1 VVFSEIRWRSGTTH
15 ERSCQNLNGPFR
27 LLLPLCIAIVVVAA
41 IFRATPGAPRR
52 RLRRCVLLFAFYAV
66 AIAAEQLF
74 GVLGT
79 PFSSTS
85 ATLGYAAQALEVLL
99 IINLVAIALFDLLFH
114 VVHWDY
120 PDIVHELSV
129 GAAYIVAA
137 VWLMHRSGVNLSSI
151 VATSAVV
158 TAVIG
163 LSLQATLGNVVGGLA
178 LQLDDSIHEGDWIE
192 LESKVQ
198 GRVRQIRWR
207 HSVIE
212 TRDWDTLIVPNSQ
225 LLAQTIKVLGKRN
238 GEKAPHR
245 MWVYFSV
252 DFRFAPGQVISIVNE
267 ALQAAP
273 IFNVAAEPKAH
284 CILYELGKE
293 NRDSYAYYAVRYW
306 LTDLASD
313 DPTSSLVRERIY
325 AALRRAQMPLALPAT
340 TVFLSQDDPEHAERK
355 LARER
360 AFRSTALQNVDL
372 FAQLS
377 DEEKGKLAES
387 VRLAPFSAG
396 EVVTRQGSTAHWLY
410 VLTKGKAEVRVA
422 GAAGE
427 EKKVAELEAPGFF
440 GEMALMTGAPREATV
455 VALTDVE
462 CLRVDKDDFKEI
474 LARRPEMAKEMSTIL
489 AQRRVELVAVRD
501 NLDAEAKK
509 RKMVTE
515 GSKILASIRDFFGL
529 NEGG

>member
-1 VVFSEIRWRSGTTH
+1 
-15 ERSCQNLNGPFR
+15 LNGPFR
-27 LLLPLCIAIVVVAA
+27 LLLPLSIAIVVVAA
-41 IFRATPGAPRR
+41 IFRAAPGASRR
-52 RLRRCVLLFAFYAV
+52 RLRRSVLLFAFYAV
-66 AIAAEQLF
+66 AVGAEQLCNLI
-74 GVLGT
+74 GP
-79 PFSSTS
+79 PFDST
-85 ATLGYAAQALEVLL
+85 AVPFGYAARALEVLL
-99 IINLVAIALFDLLFH
+99 IINLVALALFDLLFH
-114 VVHWDY
+114 VIRWDY

-129 GAAYIVAA
+129 GAAYLIAGL
-137 VWLMHRSGVNLSSI
+137 WLMHHAGVNLSSI

-178 LQLDDSIHEGDWIE
+178 LQLDDSIREGDWVE
-192 LESKVQ
+192 LENKMQ

-225 LLAQTIKVLGKRN
+225 LLAQTIKVLGKRG

-245 MWVYFSV
+245 MWIYFSV

-267 ALQAAP
+267 ALQGAP
-273 IFNVAAEPKAH
+273 IVGVASEPKAH
-284 CILYELGKE
+284 CILHDLGKE

-306 LTDLASD
+306 LLELASD

-325 AALRRAQMPLALPAT
+325 AALRRAGMPLALPAT

-355 LARER
+355 RTREH
-360 AFRSTALQNVDL
+360 AFRLAALKNVEL
-372 FAQLS
+372 FAHLS
-377 DEEKGKLAES
+377 DEERTKLAEA
-387 VRLAPFSAG
+387 VRVAPFSAG

-410 VLTKGKAEVRVA
+410 VLTKGRAEVRLT
-422 GAAGE
+422 GPNGE
-427 EKKVAELEAPGFF
+427 EKKVAELEAPSFF

-455 VALTDVE
+455 VALSDVE

-474 LARRPEMAKEMSTIL
+474 LALRPAVAKEMSTIL

-509 RKMVTE
+509 RKIVTE
-515 GSKILASIRDFFGL
+515 DSKILESIRDFFGL
-529 NEGG
+529 IDR

>member
-1 VVFSEIRWRSGTTH
+1 
-15 ERSCQNLNGPFR
+15 LNGPFR
-27 LLLPLCIAIVVVAA
+27 LLLPLLLAIIVVAA
-41 IFRATPGAPRR
+41 IFRASPGAPRR

-66 AIAAEQLF
+66 ATGAEQLF
-74 GVLGT
+74 AILEP
-79 PFSSTS
+79 PFSSAS
-85 ATLGYAAQALEVLL
+85 VPLGYVAQALEVLL

-114 VVHWDY
+114 FARWDY

-129 GAAYIVAA
+129 GAAYIVAG
-137 VWLMHRSGVNLSSI
+137 VWLMHRSGVNVSSI

-163 LSLQATLGNVVGGLA
+163 LSLQATLGNVVGGIA
-178 LQLDDSIHEGDWIE
+178 LQLDDSIREGDWIE

-238 GEKAPHR
+238 GDKAPHR

-273 IFNVAAEPKAH
+273 IPNVAAEPKAH
-284 CILYELGKE
+284 CILFDLGKE
-293 NRDSYAYYAVRYW
+293 QRDSYAYYAVRYW
-306 LTDLASD
+306 LNDLSSD
-313 DPTSSLVRERIY
+313 DPASSLVRERIY
-325 AALRRAQMPLALPAT
+325 AALKRAGIPLALPAA

-355 LARER
+355 RTREH
-360 AFRSTALQNVDL
+360 AFRLAALKNVEL

-377 DEEKGKLAES
+377 EEEMAKLAES
-387 VRLAPFSAG
+387 VRVAPFSAG
-396 EVVTRQGSTAHWLY
+396 EVITRQGSPAHWLY
-410 VLTKGKAEVRVA
+410 ILTKGKAEVRLS
-422 GAAGE
+422 GGTGE
-427 EKKVAELEAPGFF
+427 EKRVAELIAPSFF

-455 VALTDVE
+455 VAMTDVE
-462 CLRVDKDDFKEI
+462 CLRVDKDDFREI
-474 LARRPEMAKEMSTIL
+474 LARRPEIAKEMSAVL

-515 GSKILASIRDFFGL
+515 RSKILESIRDFFGL
-529 NEGG
+529 S

>member
-1 VVFSEIRWRSGTTH
+1 
-15 ERSCQNLNGPFR
+15 LNGPFR
-27 LLLPLCIAIVVVAA
+27 LLLPLSIAIVIVAA
-41 IFRATPGAPRR
+41 IFRAAPDAPRR
-52 RLRRCVLLFAFYAV
+52 RLRRCVLLFAFYAI

-74 GVLGT
+74 GALDP
-79 PFSSTS
+79 PFSSAS
-85 ATLGYAAQALEVLL
+85 APLGYVAQALEVLL
-99 IINLVAIALFDLLFH
+99 IINLVAITLFDLLFH
-114 VVHWDY
+114 VTRWDY

-137 VWLMHRSGVNLSSI
+137 GWLMHRAGVNLTSI

-163 LSLQATLGNVVGGLA
+163 LSLQATLGNVVGGIA

-207 HSVIE
+207 HSVLE

-238 GEKAPHR
+238 GDKAPHR

-273 IFNVAAEPKAH
+273 IANMAAKPKAH
-284 CILYELGKE
+284 CILADLGKE

-306 LTDLASD
+306 LNDLASD
-313 DPTSSLVRERIY
+313 DPTSSFVRERIY
-325 AALRRAQMPLALPAT
+325 AALKRAQMPLALPAT
-340 TVFLSQDDPEHAERK
+340 AVFLSSDDPEHEERK
-355 LARER
+355 RTREHAVR
-360 AFRSTALQNVDL
+360 LRALQNVEL
-372 FAQLS
+372 FSQLS
-377 DEEKGKLAES
+377 DEEKSKIAES
-387 VRLAPFSAG
+387 VRVAPFSAG

-410 VLTKGKAEVRVA
+410 ILTKGRAEVRLT
-422 GAAGE
+422 GSAGE
-427 EKKVAELEAPGFF
+427 EKKVAELKAPSFF

-455 VALTDVE
+455 VAVTDVE
-462 CLRVDKDDFKEI
+462 CLRVDKDDFKDI
-474 LARRPEMAKEMSTIL
+474 LARRPEIAKEMSTIL

-509 RKMVTE
+509 RTMVTE
-515 GSKILASIRDFFGL
+515 RSRILESIRDFFGL
-529 NEGG
+529 SSDR

>member
-1 VVFSEIRWRSGTTH
+1 
-15 ERSCQNLNGPFR
+15 LNGPFR
-27 LLLPLCIAIVVVAA
+27 LLLPLLIAIVVVAA
-41 IFRATPGAPRR
+41 IFRAAPRAPRR
-52 RLRRCVLLFAFYAV
+52 RLRRCVVLFAFYAS

-74 GVLGT
+74 GALQP
-79 PFSSTS
+79 PFSS
-85 ATLGYAAQALEVLL
+85 AAVPLGYVAQALEVLL

-114 VVHWDY
+114 LARWDY

-163 LSLQATLGNVVGGLA
+163 LSLQATLGNVVGGIA
-178 LQLDDSIHEGDWIE
+178 LQLDDSIHEGDWVE
-192 LESKVQ
+192 LENKVQ

-207 HSVIE
+207 HSVVE

-225 LLAQTIKVLGKRN
+225 LLTQTIKVLGKRN
-238 GEKAPHR
+238 GDRAPHR

-273 IFNVAAEPKAH
+273 ITNVAAEPKAH
-284 CILYELGKE
+284 CILYDLAKE
-293 NRDSYAYYAVRYW
+293 NRESYAYYAVRYW

-313 DPTSSLVRERIY
+313 DPTSSLVRERVY

-355 LARER
+355 RSREH
-360 AFRSTALQNVDL
+360 AFRLAALQNVEL

-377 DEEKGKLAES
+377 EEERVKLAEA
-387 VRLAPFSAG
+387 VRIAPFSAG

-410 VLTKGKAEVRVA
+410 VLTKGRAEVRLI
-422 GAAGE
+422 GSTGE
-427 EKKVAELEAPGFF
+427 EKKVAELKAPSFF

-462 CLRVDKDDFKEI
+462 CLRVDKDDFREI
-474 LARRPEMAKEMSTIL
+474 LARRPEIAKDMSAIL

-509 RKMVTE
+509 RTMVTE
-515 GSKILASIRDFFGL
+515 GSRILESIRDFFGL
-529 NEGG
+529 SGDR

>member
-1 VVFSEIRWRSGTTH
+1 M
-15 ERSCQNLNGPFR
+15 NGPFR
-27 LLLPLCIAIVVVAA
+27 LLLPLSIAIVVVAA
-41 IFRATPGAPRR
+41 IFRAAPLAPRR
-52 RLRRCVLLFAFYAV
+52 RLRRCVLLFAFYAA

-74 GVLGT
+74 AALDA
-79 PFSSTS
+79 PFSSA
-85 ATLGYAAQALEVLL
+85 ATPLGYVAQTIEVLL
-99 IINLVAIALFDLLFH
+99 IINLAAITLFDLLFH
-114 VVHWDY
+114 LARWDY

-137 VWLMHRSGVNLSSI
+137 GWLMHRSGVNLSSI

-163 LSLQATLGNVVGGLA
+163 LSLQATLGNVVGGIA
-178 LQLDDSIHEGDWIE
+178 LQLDDSIHEGDWVE
-192 LESKVQ
+192 LENKVQ

-252 DFRFAPGQVISIVNE
+252 DFRFAPGQVMSIVNE

-273 IFNVAAEPKAH
+273 IPNVAAEPKAH
-284 CILYELGKE
+284 CILYDLGKE

-306 LTDLASD
+306 LNDLSSD
-313 DPTSSLVRERIY
+313 DPTSSLVRERVY
-325 AALRRAQMPLALPAT
+325 AALRRAQMPLALPAA
-340 TVFLSQDDPEHAERK
+340 TVFLTQDDPEHAERK
-355 LARER
+355 RSREH
-360 AFRSTALQNVDL
+360 AFRLAALKNVEL

-377 DEEKGKLAES
+377 EEEKAKLAES

-396 EVVTRQGSTAHWLY
+396 EVVTRQGSAAHWLY
-410 VLTKGKAEVRVA
+410 ILTKGTAEVRLSGA
-422 GAAGE
+422 GGE
-427 EKKVAELEAPGFF
+427 EKKVAELKAPSFF

-462 CLRVDKDDFKEI
+462 CLRLDKDDFQEI
-474 LARRPEMAKEMSTIL
+474 LARRPEIAKEMSTIL

-501 NLDAEAKK
+501 NLDADAKK

-515 GSKILASIRDFFGL
+515 GSKILESIRDFFGL
-529 NEGG
+529 R

>member
-1 VVFSEIRWRSGTTH
+1 
-15 ERSCQNLNGPFR
+15 
-27 LLLPLCIAIVVVAA
+27 LPLSIAIVVVAA
-41 IFRATPGAPRR
+41 IFRAAPGAPRR

-74 GVLGT
+74 AFLGS

-85 ATLGYAAQALEVLL
+85 APLGYAAQTLEVLL
-99 IINLVAIALFDLLFH
+99 IINLGAIALFDLLFH
-114 VVHWDY
+114 LARWDY
-120 PDIVHELSV
+120 PDIVHELSI
-129 GAAYIVAA
+129 GAAYLVAA

-178 LQLDDSIHEGDWIE
+178 LQLDDSIHEGDWVE

-252 DFRFAPGQVISIVNE
+252 DYRFAPGHVISVVNE

-273 IFNVAAEPKAH
+273 MTNVAAEPKAH
-284 CILYELGKE
+284 CILFDLGKE
-293 NRDSYAYYAVRYW
+293 NRDSYGYYAVRYW

-313 DPTSSLVRERIY
+313 DPTNSLVRERVY

-340 TVFLSQDDPEHAERK
+340 TVFLTQDDPEHAERK
-355 LARER
+355 RTREH
-360 AFRSTALQNVDL
+360 AFRLAALHNVEL
-372 FAQLS
+372 FAHLS
-377 DEEKGKLAES
+377 NEEKDKLAEA
-387 VRLAPFSAG
+387 VHLAPFSAG

-410 VLTKGKAEVRVA
+410 ILTQGRAEVRLT

-427 EKKVAELEAPGFF
+427 EKKVAELKAPSFF

-455 VALTDVE
+455 IALTDVE
-462 CLRVDKDDFKEI
+462 CLRVDKDDFREV
-474 LARRPEMAKEMSTIL
+474 LARRPEMAKEMSIVL

-515 GSKILASIRDFFGL
+515 GSRILESIRDFFGL
-529 NEGG
+529 NE

>member
-1 VVFSEIRWRSGTTH
+1 
-15 ERSCQNLNGPFR
+15 LNGPFR
-27 LLLPLCIAIVVVAA
+27 LLLPLSIAIVVVAA

-66 AIAAEQLF
+66 ATAAEQLF
-74 GVLGT
+74 DFLGP
-79 PFSSTS
+79 PFTGT
-85 ATLGYAAQALEVLL
+85 AVPLGYAAQALEVLL
-99 IINLVAIALFDLLFH
+99 IINLVAMALFDLLFH
-114 VVHWDY
+114 FVRWDY

-137 VWLMHRSGVNLSSI
+137 VWLMHHAGVNLSSI

-178 LQLDDSIHEGDWIE
+178 LQLDDSIHEGDWVE

-252 DFRFAPGQVISIVNE
+252 DFRFAPGQVISLVNE

-273 IFNVAAEPKAH
+273 ITNVAAEPKAH
-284 CILYELGKE
+284 CILFDLGKE

-306 LTDLASD
+306 LTEIAAD

-325 AALRRAQMPLALPAT
+325 AALRRAQIPLALPAKA
-340 TVFLSQDDPEHAERK
+340 VFLSQDDPEHAERK
-355 LARER
+355 RTREHTVR
-360 AFRSTALQNVDL
+360 LTALQSVEL
-372 FAQLS
+372 FAELS
-377 DEEKGKLAES
+377 DDEKGKLAEL
-387 VRLAPFSAG
+387 VRVAPFSAG
-396 EVVTRQGSTAHWLY
+396 EIVTRQGSPAHWLY
-410 VLTKGKAEVRVA
+410 ILTKGKAEVRLTSA
-422 GAAGE
+422 TGE
-427 EKKVAELEAPGFF
+427 EKKVAELVAPSFF

-455 VALTDVE
+455 IALTDVE
-462 CLRVDKDDFKEI
+462 CLRLDKDDFKEI
-474 LARRPEMAKEMSTIL
+474 LERRPEIAKEMSGIL
-489 AQRRVELVAVRD
+489 AQRRVELVAVRE
-501 NLDAEAKK
+501 NLDAAAKK
-509 RKMVTE
+509 RKLATE
-515 GSKILASIRDFFGL
+515 GSKILESIRDFFGL
-529 NEGG
+529 NGDD

>member
-1 VVFSEIRWRSGTTH
+1 
-15 ERSCQNLNGPFR
+15 LNGPFR
-27 LLLPLCIAIVVVAA
+27 LLLPLSIAIVIVAA
-41 IFRATPGAPRR
+41 IFRAAPGAPRR

-74 GVLGT
+74 NLFGPTL
-79 PFSSTS
+79 SSTS
-85 ATLGYAAQALEVLL
+85 AVFGYAAQVLEVLL
-99 IINLVAIALFDLLFH
+99 IINLAAFALFDLLFH
-114 VVHWDY
+114 LARWNY

-129 GAAYIVAA
+129 GAAYIIAG

-163 LSLQATLGNVVGGLA
+163 LSLQATLGNIVGGLA
-178 LQLDDSIHEGDWIE
+178 LQLDDSIHEGDWVE

-225 LLAQTIKVLGKRN
+225 LLAQTIKVLGKRS

-252 DFRFAPGQVISIVNE
+252 DYRFAPGQVISIVNE

-273 IFNVAAEPKAH
+273 IAKVAAEPKAH
-284 CILYELGKE
+284 CILFELGKE

-306 LTDLASD
+306 LTDLSSD

-340 TVFLSQDDPEHAERK
+340 TVFLSHDDPEHDERK
-355 LARER
+355 RAREQS
-360 AFRSTALQNVDL
+360 FRLAALHNVEL
-372 FAQLS
+372 FAKLS
-377 DEEKGKLAES
+377 VEEKDKLAES
-387 VRLAPFSAG
+387 VRVAPFSAG
-396 EVVTRQGSTAHWLY
+396 EIVTRQGSTAHWLY
-410 VLTKGKAEVRVA
+410 ILTKGSAEVRLTGA
-422 GAAGE
+422 GGE
-427 EKKVAELEAPGFF
+427 EKKVAELQAPSFF

-455 VALTDVE
+455 IAKTDVD
-462 CLRVDKDDFKEI
+462 CLRVDKDDFREI
-474 LARRPEMAKEMSTIL
+474 LARRPEIAKEISTVL
-489 AQRRVELVAVRD
+489 AQRRVELLAVRD

-515 GSKILASIRDFFGL
+515 GSRILESIREFFGL
-529 NEGG
+529 SE

>member
-1 VVFSEIRWRSGTTH
+1 
-15 ERSCQNLNGPFR
+15 LNGPFR
-27 LLLPLCIAIVVVAA
+27 LLLPLLLAIIVVAA
-41 IFRATPGAPRR
+41 IFRASPGAPRR
-52 RLRRCVLLFAFYAV
+52 RLRRCVLLFAFYAL
-66 AIAAEQLF
+66 AIGAEQLF
-74 GVLGT
+74 AALAP
-79 PFSSTS
+79 PFSS
-85 ATLGYAAQALEVLL
+85 AAVPLGYAAETLEVLL

-114 VVHWDY
+114 FARWDY

-129 GAAYIVAA
+129 GAAYIVAG

-163 LSLQATLGNVVGGLA
+163 LSLQATLGNVVGGIA

-238 GEKAPHR
+238 GDKAPHR

-252 DFRFAPGQVISIVNE
+252 DYRFAPGQIISIVNE
-267 ALQAAP
+267 ALQGAP
-273 IFNVAAEPKAH
+273 IPNVAPEPKAH
-284 CILYELGKE
+284 CILQDLGKE
-293 NRDSYAYYAVRYW
+293 SRDSYAYYAVRYW
-306 LTDLASD
+306 LNDLSSD
-313 DPTSSLVRERIY
+313 DPASSLVRERIY
-325 AALRRAQMPLALPAT
+325 AALKRAQIPLALPAT
-340 TVFLSQDDPEHAERK
+340 AVFLSHDDPEHDERK
-355 LARER
+355 QNRDR
-360 AFRSTALQNVDL
+360 AFRLAALQNVEL
-372 FAQLS
+372 FSQLS
-377 DEEKGKLAES
+377 DEEKATLAES

-410 VLTKGKAEVRVA
+410 ILTKGHAEVRLT

-427 EKKVAELEAPGFF
+427 EQKVADLRAPSFF

-462 CLRVDKDDFKEI
+462 CLRVDKDDFQQI
-474 LARRPEMAKEMSTIL
+474 LARRPELAKEMSTIL

-515 GSKILASIRDFFGL
+515 GGKILESISNLFGL
-529 NEGG
+529 NVKR